1 VNAVRARRIVSS
13 HKRGSSWP
21 IVAETEEGRFLV
33 KLRGAAQGTAA
44 LVAEVIVAELAD
56 ALGLAVPRRALLHL
70 DGDVENAD
78 RDQELG
84 DLLRASQGL
93 NLGFRFLEGARVI
106 GIEEAAVSRDD
117 LACPLLWLD
126 ALVMNPDRTPANP
139 NVLVAEGRSWL
150 IDHGAA
156 LPFQYSWGTVTED
169 SPRSEAYSIDRHLFA
184 ARADRLRDWDE
195 RLATRL
201 TREVLDNAIAQ
212 VPDDFLVPLLGRPP
226 GAERLRRRRAA
237 YQAFLWK
244 RLKAPRPFVG

>member
-156 LPFQYSWGTVTED
+156 LPFQYSWGTVTEE
-169 SPRSEAYSIDRHLFA
+169 SPRSAAYALDRHLFA
-184 ARADRLRDWDE
+184 AREDHLDDWDE
-195 RLATRL
+195 RLAGRL
-201 TREVLDNAIAQ
+201 TREVLDDAIAH
-212 VPDDFLVPLLGRPP
+212 VPDDFLIPLLGGRSEA
-226 GAERLRRRRAA
+226 GRLRRRRAA
-237 YQAFLWK
+237 YHAFLWK
-244 RLKAPRPFVG
+244 RLKAPRPFVS

>member
-21 IVAETEEGRFLV
+21 VVAETEEGRFLV

-70 DGDVENAD
+70 DEDVENAD

-106 GIEEAAVSRDD
+106 GREEAAATRDD
-117 LACPLLWLD
+117 LACPVLWLD

-156 LPFQYSWGTVTED
+156 LPFQYSWGTVTEA
-169 SPRSEAYSIDRHLFA
+169 SPRTAAYALDRHLFA
-184 ARADRLRDWDE
+184 ARAPRLGEWDE
-195 RLATRL
+195 RLAGRL
-201 TREVLDNAIAQ
+201 TREVLDDAIAQ
-212 VPDDFLVPLLGRPP
+212 VPDDFLAPLLGRAPD
-226 GAERLRRRRAA
+226 AERLRRRRSA
-237 YQAFLWK
+237 YHAFLWK
-244 RLKAPRPFVG
+244 RLKAPRPFVA

>member
-1 VNAVRARRIVSS
+1 MNTVHARRIVSS

-44 LVAEVIVAELAD
+44 LVAEVMVAELAD

-70 DGDVENAD
+70 DAGVENAD

-93 NLGFRFLEGARVI
+93 NLGFRFLEGAREI
-106 GIEEAAVSRDD
+106 GPEEAATTSDEF
-117 LACPLLWLD
+117 ACPVLWLD
-126 ALVMNPDRTPANP
+126 GLVMNPDRTPNNP

-156 LPFQYSWGTVTED
+156 LPFQYAWGAVTED
-169 SPRSEAYSIDRHLFA
+169 SPRSPAYPLDRHLFA

-195 RLATRL
+195 RLAARL
-201 TREVLDNAIAQ
+201 TREVVDDAVAQ
-212 VPDDFLVPLLGRPP
+212 VPADFLAPLLGR
-226 GAERLRRRRAA
+226 ALDADRLRRRRGA
-237 YQAFLWK
+237 YHAFLWK
-244 RLKAPRPFVG
+244 RLKPPRPFVD

>member
-21 IVAETEEGRFLV
+21 VVAETEEGHFLV

-70 DGDVENAD
+70 DAAVENAD

-84 DLLRASQGL
+84 DLLQASQGL

-106 GIEEAAVSRDD
+106 GRDEAAGTGDD
-117 LACPLLWLD
+117 LACPVLWLD
-126 ALVMNPDRTPANP
+126 ALVMNPDRTPDNP

-156 LPFQYSWGTVTED
+156 LPFQYSWGTVNED
-169 SPRSEAYSIDRHLFA
+169 SPRSAAYAIGRHLFA
-184 ARADRLRDWDE
+184 ARAHRLTEWDE
-195 RLATRL
+195 RLAGRL
-201 TREVLDNAIAQ
+201 RREVLDDAIAQ
-212 VPDDFLVPLLGRPP
+212 VPDDFLSPLLGRSPD
-226 GAERLRRRRAA
+226 AERRRRRRAA
-237 YQAFLWK
+237 YHAFLWK
-244 RLKAPRPFVG
+244 RLKAPRPFVA

>member
-21 IVAETEEGRFLV
+21 VVAETEDGLFLV

-56 ALGLAVPRRALLHL
+56 ALGLAVPRRALLEL
-70 DGDVENAD
+70 DVGVENAD

-84 DLLRASQGL
+84 DLLRASEGL

-106 GIEEAAVSRDD
+106 GRDEAAHTADD
-117 LACPLLWLD
+117 LACPVLWLD
-126 ALVMNPDRTPANP
+126 ALVMNPDRTPENP

-156 LPFQYSWGTVTED
+156 LPFQYSWGTVMED
-169 SPRSEAYSIDRHLFA
+169 SPRRAAYPLDRHLFA
-184 ARADRLRDWDE
+184 PRAPRLAEWDDRL
-195 RLATRL
+195 AARL
-201 TREVLDNAIAQ
+201 TRARLDAAIAQ
-212 VPDDFLVPLLGRPP
+212 VPDDFLVPLLGRAPD
-226 GAERLRRRRAA
+226 AERLRRRRGA
-237 YQAFLWK
+237 YHAFLWK
-244 RLKAPRPFVG
+244 RLKAPRPFIA

>member
-1 VNAVRARRIVSS
+1 MNAVRARRIVSS

-226 GAERLRRRRAA
+226 DAERLQRRRAA

-244 RLKAPRPFVG
+244 RLKAPRPFVA

>member
-1 VNAVRARRIVSS
+1 MNAVRARRIVSS

-70 DGDVENAD
+70 DADVENAD

-93 NLGFRFLEGARVI
+93 NLGFRFLEGARLI
-106 GIEEAAVSRDD
+106 GIEEAAATRDG
-117 LACPLLWLD
+117 LACPILWLD
-126 ALVMNPDRTPANP
+126 ALVMNSDRTPANP
-139 NVLVAEGRSWL
+139 NVLVGEGRSWL

-169 SPRSEAYSIDRHLFA
+169 SPRSAAYPLDRHLFA
-184 ARADRLRDWDE
+184 ARADRLAAWDE
-195 RLATRL
+195 RLAARI
-201 TREVLDNAIAQ
+201 TREELDAAITQ
-212 VPDDFLVPLLGRPP
+212 VPDDFLIPLLGRSPD
-226 GAERLRRRRAA
+226 AERLRRRRGA
-237 YQAFLWK
+237 YHAFLWK
-244 RLKAPRPFVG
+244 RLKTPRPFVV

>member
-1 VNAVRARRIVSS
+1 MNAVRARRIVSS

-56 ALGLAVPRRALLHL
+56 ALGMAVPRRALLHL

-226 GAERLRRRRAA
+226 DAERLRRRRAA

>member
-1 VNAVRARRIVSS
+1 MNAVRARRIVSS

-201 TREVLDNAIAQ
+201 TREVLDNALTQ
-212 VPDDFLVPLLGRPP
+212 VPDDFLIPLLGRLPD
-226 GAERLRRRRAA
+226 AERLRRRRAA

-244 RLKAPRPFVG
+244 RLKAPRPFVA

>member
-84 DLLRASQGL
+84 DLLLASQGL

-212 VPDDFLVPLLGRPP
+212 VPDDFLVPLLGRLPD
-226 GAERLRRRRAA
+226 AERLRRRRAA

>member
-226 GAERLRRRRAA
+226 DAERLQRRRAA

-244 RLKAPRPFVG
+244 RLKAPRPFVA